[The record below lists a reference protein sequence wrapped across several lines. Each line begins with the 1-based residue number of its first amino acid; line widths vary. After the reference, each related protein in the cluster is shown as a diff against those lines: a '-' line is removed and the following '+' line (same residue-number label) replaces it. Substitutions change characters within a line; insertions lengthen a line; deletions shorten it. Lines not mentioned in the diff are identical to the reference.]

1 MTDREVWILAGEI
14 MAEHG
19 DLTADYIIGM
29 LSVVLDDAV
38 AVEDWRRIATAV
50 DAIASAGRP
59 C

>member
-19 DLTADYIIGM
+19 TMTADYIIDQ
-29 LSVVLDDAV
+29 LSEVLDNHV
-38 AVEDWRRIATAV
+38 AVEDWRRIAAAV
-50 DAIASAGRP
+50 DHINAEDRG